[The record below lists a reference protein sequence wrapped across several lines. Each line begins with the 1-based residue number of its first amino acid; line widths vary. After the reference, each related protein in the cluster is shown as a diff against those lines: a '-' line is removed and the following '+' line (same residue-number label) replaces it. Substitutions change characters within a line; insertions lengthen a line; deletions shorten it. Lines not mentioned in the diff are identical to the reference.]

1 MEGVEGGVITGGG
14 TADMTMKYIKTLLLF
29 FRM

>member
-14 TADMTMKYIKTLLLF
+14 TADMTMKYANTLLF
-29 FRM
+29 IF